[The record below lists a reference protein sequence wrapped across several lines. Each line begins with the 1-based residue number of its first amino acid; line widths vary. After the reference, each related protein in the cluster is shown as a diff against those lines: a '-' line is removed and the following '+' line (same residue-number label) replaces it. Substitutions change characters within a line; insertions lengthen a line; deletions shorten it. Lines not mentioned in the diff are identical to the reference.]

1 MWLIFTLSEI
11 LKDFFPLILRSVQET
26 KILSIYPNII
36 IILVIFMIRWS
47 YQIYT
52 PMEEHSF
59 VVSV

>member
-36 IILVIFMIRWS
+36 IILGS
-47 YQIYT
+47 TNHEDNYQIFT